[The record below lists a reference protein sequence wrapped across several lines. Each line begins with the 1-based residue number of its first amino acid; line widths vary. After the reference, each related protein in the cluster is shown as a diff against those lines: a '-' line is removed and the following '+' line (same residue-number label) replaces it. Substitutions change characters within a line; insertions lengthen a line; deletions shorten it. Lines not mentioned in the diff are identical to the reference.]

1 MSFSN
6 VQVKRL
12 ERSMCSDVTVGKYA
26 VRATLPADEYDRKIA
41 INCASQDDT
50 WEVRGNYIFA
60 LAEES
65 AAYLLDAQDVL
76 VAEDKDGYYV
86 SSGNL
91 KAVSAMMEI
100 FGSKA
105 QADRDAS
112 PLGFLSGMC
121 A

>member
-1 MSFSN
+1 MSFAS

-12 ERSMCSDVTVGKYA
+12 ERAMLADVAVGKYA
-26 VRATLPADEYDRKIA
+26 IRATLPSDEYDRQIA
-41 INCASQDDT
+41 INCANQDDT

-60 LAEES
+60 LTKES
-65 AAYLLDAQDVL
+65 AEYLIDVQEIL
-76 VAEDKDGYYV
+76 QAEDADGYYA
-86 SSGNL
+86 NNLAL
-91 KAVSAMMEI
+91 KAVSAMMDI

-112 PLGFLSGMC
+112 PIGFLSGMC